1 MIAGGL
7 QSGLIALVPMRHH
20 SERVTG
26 KNYRRMAGKP
36 LYAHILDTLLSC
48 RAITQ
53 IAVDTDSPVIAE
65 GIAGDYPQVVL
76 IDRPLRLRGDEI
88 PMNEILLHDASVI
101 PSPFYLQTHSTNPLL
116 RPDTVS
122 RAIADFI
129 ESYPAH
135 DALFSV
141 TRLQKRL
148 WDAAG
153 RPVNHDPEILLRTQE
168 LAPLFEENSCLY
180 IFEREAFL
188 ARRNRLASR
197 PRMFEIPALEAF
209 DIDEEADFSLV
220 EALMA
225 RRVAAD
231 QKREAP

>member
-1 MIAGGL
+1 MIPGGL

-88 PMNEILLHDASVI
+88 PVNE
-101 PSPFYLQTHSTNPLL
+101 
-116 RPDTVS
+116 
-122 RAIADFI
+122 
-129 ESYPAH
+129 
-135 DALFSV
+135 
-141 TRLQKRL
+141 
-148 WDAAG
+148 
-153 RPVNHDPEILLRTQE
+153 DPEILLRTQE